1 MRADQIVLINSLVDE
16 NAILT
21 GANMTLFQQK
31 DTLQKE
37 LLIASQYIITL
48 EENCAQ
54 ANQNALSILKQ
65 LKETEE
71 HMDTLR

>member
-1 MRADQIVLINSLVDE
+1 VRADQIVLINSLVDE

>member
-1 MRADQIVLINSLVDE
+1 MRADQIVLINSLVEE

-21 GANMTLFQQK
+21 SANMTLFQQK

-37 LLIASQYIITL
+37 LLTASRYIITL